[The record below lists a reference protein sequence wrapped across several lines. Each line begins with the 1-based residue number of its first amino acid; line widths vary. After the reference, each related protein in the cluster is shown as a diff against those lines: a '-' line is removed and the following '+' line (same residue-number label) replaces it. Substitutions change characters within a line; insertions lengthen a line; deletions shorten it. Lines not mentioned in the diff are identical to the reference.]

1 MNISQKRS
9 YTEMAKITLLDE
21 WLGKGVGIKLRTT
34 TVTSGSVGQVTCHL

>member
-9 YTEMAKITLLDE
+9 YIEMAIITLLDE

-34 TVTSGSVGQVTCHL
+34 VTSGSVGQVTCHL